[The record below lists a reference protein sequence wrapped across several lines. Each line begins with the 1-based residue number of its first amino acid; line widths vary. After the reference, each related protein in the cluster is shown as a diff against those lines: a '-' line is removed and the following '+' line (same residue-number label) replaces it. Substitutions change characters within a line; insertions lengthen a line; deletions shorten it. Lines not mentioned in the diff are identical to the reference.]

1 MTERSLAKRL
11 LVLVCCVAAASYKWY
26 SDVLELLRT
35 VCWVVPWV
43 VLTQPARRKPL
54 VWSLL
59 KDIGKLARLPFSAA
73 ILVVSGTLISLILSV
88 LRLRED
94 MHTSAAALKQASKL
108 VTGDLRW
115 PGLLPACALMPVA
128 LPAAAAWLLFVVA
141 WSLLAAALCLYQL
154 IMEACILTVQCS
166 AAACRLCG

>member
-59 KDIGKLARLPFSAA
+59 KDVGKLARLPFSAA
-73 ILVVSGTLISLILSV
+73 LLVVSGTLISLFLSV

-94 MHTSAAALKQASKL
+94 MHNSATALKQASKL
-108 VTGDLRW
+108 VSGDRRW
-115 PGLLPACALMPVA
+115 PGLLPSCVLLVVA

-141 WSLLAAALCLYQL
+141 WSLAAAALCLYQL
-154 IMEACILTVQCS
+154 ITDACVLTFQAA